1 MVPALKGKGKRA
13 AVTVEG
19 KSSGFLN
26 GAAECIT
33 RKIEIFIDL
42 NNFYRLEKKLMKIK

>member
-26 GAAECIT
+26 GAAECTT
-33 RKIEIFIDL
+33 RKIEIFFGS
-42 NNFYRLEKKLMKIK
+42 NNFYQFEKKLIKIK